1 MAADK
6 ELQEAELQKKVTEL
20 EEKISSVEEEIVKA
34 GFAHELRKNEILKE
48 VAKELEDYQPKGL
61 GLNLPETKNLQP
73 DDKLINNILIGTYK
87 LKAE

>member
-1 MAADK
+1 MAVDK
-6 ELQEAELQKKVTEL
+6 ELQEVELQKQAAEL
-20 EEKISSVEEEIVKA
+20 EEKIASVEEEIVKA

-61 GLNLPETKNLQP
+61 GLDLPNTKNITL
-73 DDKLINNILIGTYK
+73 DDKLINDILTDTYK